1 MHVPEK
7 GKTFE
12 GAEREETVAWK
23 KDTYQ
28 LLKQAEQGKVKSY
41 VQEIALA
48 VLDCKET
55 ATSREKFIEQ
65 MADRGYRVDW
75 QDNHKYITFT
85 DLAREQAGEK
95 AERSRLE
102 SQYKAKTAG
111 YEGVMLGSLL
121 YGTLCTLFAA
131 ARSETFIS
139 DFKAFFG
146 VIWSFIRLCAD
157 KVFQV
162 AKWAA
167 QVGDMIPQP
176 TVSAIVH
183 WLIQIILVV
192 GVAVGV
198 GFLLFIGGEKLY
210 SGYKEH
216 FADQISLAELL
227 ISFAVVVFFAEPIRE
242 ALPVNLLLL
251 LLICHGACMGIRQYI
266 KGWRRAR
273 GYY

>member
-1 MHVPEK
+1 MRSKSPK
-7 GKTFE
+7 G
-12 GAEREETVAWK
+12 
-23 KDTYQ
+23 
-28 LLKQAEQGKVKSY
+28 S
-41 VQEIALA
+41 
-48 VLDCKET
+48 
-55 ATSREKFIEQ
+55 
-65 MADRGYRVDW
+65 
-75 QDNHKYITFT
+75 
-85 DLAREQAGEK
+85 
-95 AERSRLE
+95 
-102 SQYKAKTAG
+102 
-111 YEGVMLGSLL
+111 
-121 YGTLCTLFAA
+121 
-131 ARSETFIS
+131 
-139 DFKAFFG
+139 KAFFG